1 MPAQAHILLVDD
13 QAVNLMLLKRKLE
26 RAGMVADSVSSGQA
40 CLDFLANKKPDLILL
55 DVSMPE
61 MDGFETC
68 QKIQANPSWIEIPI
82 IFITSKKSKEEKLQ
96 GLSAGA
102 VDYITKP
109 IDFDETL
116 ARVKTQ
122 IRLQTMFRENRDL
135 LGRLGEARRSAA
147 IGAVAQGL
155 THNLNNLLG
164 VVVGYLDLMKCS
176 YDQPSMI
183 QRSVEH
189 IDQSLS
195 RIIAV
200 VRQLGTIANSEHE
213 YKQSIAANA
222 VIQSSIER
230 FNQESTAFGTVLFD
244 TKVPDSVHILAN
256 QENFEIALLKLLI
269 NAGESNLASPDAS
282 NRSLSVQAHQD
293 ASQDRPQLVITVS
306 DQGSGIDPA
315 IQERMFEPFVTNKA
329 GVGRGMGL
337 TIARHIMR
345 KNDGDVQVS
354 ESSET
359 GTSIQITYPIT

>member
-26 RAGMVADSVSSGQA
+26 RAGMLVDSVSSGQA
-40 CLDFLANKKPDLILL
+40 CLDFLAHKQPDLILL

-61 MDGFETC
+61 MDGFEAC
-68 QKIQANPSWIEIPI
+68 EKIQSNPNWIEIPI
-82 IFITSKKSKEEKLQ
+82 IFITSKKSKEEKIQ

-135 LGRLGEARRSAA
+135 QGRLGEARRSAA

-183 QRSVEH
+183 QRSVER
-189 IDQSLS
+189 IDQSLG
-195 RIIAV
+195 RIITV

-222 VIQSSIER
+222 LIESSIQR
-230 FNQESTAFGTVLFD
+230 FNKESAALGEVRFE

-256 QENFEIALLKLLI
+256 QENFETALIKLLT
-269 NAGESNLASPDAS
+269 NAGESHATVEDRINT
-282 NRSLSVQAHQD
+282 RISVCAHQD
-293 ASQDRPQLVITVS
+293 ASQDQPQLVITVS

-315 IQERMFEPFVTNKA
+315 MKERMFEPFVTNKS

-345 KNDGDVQVS
+345 KNEGDLQVTDSS
-354 ESSET
+354 ES
-359 GTSIQITYPIT
+359 GTSIRISYPIA

>member
-13 QAVNLMLLKRKLE
+13 QVVNLMLLKRKLE
-26 RAGMVADSVSSGQA
+26 RAHMLVDSVSSGPA
-40 CLDFLANKKPDLILL
+40 CLDFLLKKKPNLILL

-68 QKIQANPSWIEIPI
+68 KKIQSNPIWIDIPI

-122 IRLQTMFRENRDL
+122 IRLQTMFQENREL
-135 LGRLGEARRSAA
+135 QGRLGEARRSAA

-189 IDQSLS
+189 IDQSLN

-213 YKQSIAANA
+213 YKQSMAANA
-222 VIQSSIER
+222 LIESSIER
-230 FNQESTAFGTVLFD
+230 FNQETTALGMVQFETR
-244 TKVPDSVHILAN
+244 VPDSAHILAN
-256 QENFEIALLKLLI
+256 QENFETALLKLLT
-269 NAGESNLASPDAS
+269 NAGESNAAVEDRS
-282 NRSLSVQAHQD
+282 NSTIHLRAHQD
-293 ASQDRPQLVITVS
+293 ASQNHPQLVITVT
-306 DQGSGIDPA
+306 DRGSGIDPA
-315 IQERMFEPFVTNKA
+315 IRERIFEPFVTDKT

-337 TIARHIMR
+337 TIARHIIR
-345 KNDGDVQVS
+345 KNDGDVQVTA
-354 ESSET
+354 SSEK
-359 GTSIQITYPIT
+359 GTSVCITYPTV

>member
-26 RAGMVADSVSSGQA
+26 RAGMCVDSVSSGLA
-40 CLDFLANKKPDLILL
+40 CLDSLAIKKPDLILL

-68 QKIQANPSWIEIPI
+68 EKIQNNPSWIDIPI
-82 IFITSKKSKEEKLQ
+82 IFITSKKSKEEKIQ

-122 IRLQTMFRENRDL
+122 IRLQTMFRENREL
-135 LGRLGEARRSAA
+135 QGRLGEARRSAA

-189 IDQSLS
+189 IDQSLG
-195 RIIAV
+195 RIITV

-222 VIQSSIER
+222 LIESSIQR
-230 FNQESTAFGTVLFD
+230 FNKESAAQGEVRFE
-244 TKVPDSVHILAN
+244 TKVPDSVHILTN
-256 QENFEIALLKLLI
+256 QENFETALIKLLT
-269 NAGESNLASPDAS
+269 NAGDSNAAVENASDGII
-282 NRSLSVQAHQD
+282 SVQAHQD
-293 ASQDRPQLVITVS
+293 ASQDHPQLVITVK
-306 DQGSGIDPA
+306 DQGSGIDPT

-345 KNDGDVQVS
+345 KNEGDVQVTD
-354 ESSET
+354 SSDT
-359 GTSIQITYPIT
+359 GTSVCITYPIA

>member
-13 QAVNLMLLKRKLE
+13 QAVNVMLLKRKLE
-26 RAGMVADSVSSGQA
+26 RAGMIVDSVTSGQA
-40 CLDFLANKKPDLILL
+40 CLDFLVRKQPDLILL

-61 MDGFETC
+61 MDGFEAC
-68 QKIQANPSWIEIPI
+68 EKIQSNPNWIEIPI

-135 LGRLGEARRSAA
+135 QGRLGEARRSAA

-183 QRSVEH
+183 QRSIEH
-189 IDQSLS
+189 IDQSLN
-195 RIIAV
+195 RIITV
-200 VRQLGTIANSEHE
+200 VRQLGVIANSEHE
-213 YKQSIAANA
+213 YKQSISANA
-222 VIQSSIER
+222 AIEASLER
-230 FNQESTAFGTVLFD
+230 FAQESTDLGEVRFE
-244 TKVPDSVHILAN
+244 TKVPDSVNILAN
-256 QENFEIALLKLLI
+256 QENFETALIKLLA
-269 NAGESNLASPDAS
+269 NASESNSSTEDRLHSGI
-282 NRSLSVQAHQD
+282 SVQVHQD
-293 ASQDRPQLVITVS
+293 ASQDQPQLFITVS
-306 DQGSGIDPA
+306 DHGPGIDPT

-345 KNDGDVQVS
+345 KNEGDVQVTD
-354 ESSET
+354 SSET
-359 GTSIQITYPIT
+359 GTSIQITYPIA